1 MKQPLRWLQVLALVA
16 FFFVNPLIV
25 GSVYLALLVIRSSA
39 KCISDTASRFICMS
53 IACLAFAFIAP
64 LFFVAFPG
72 IAVCALFAALLIW
85 VFAWS
90 GKSHHCAPTP
100 TAEAQQDAQDDV
112 IEAEVISITTIK
124 EQNDY

>member
-1 MKQPLRWLQVLALVA
+1 MKQPIRWLQVIALVA

-72 IAVCALFAALLIW
+72 LLVCAIFAAVLIW
-85 VFAWS
+85 AFAWS
-90 GKSHHCAPTP
+90 NKAQTP
-100 TAEAQQDAQDDV
+100 KQPNKQEDDV
-112 IEAEVISITTIK
+112 IDVEVISVTTIEGDK
-124 EQNDY
+124 

>member
-25 GSVYLALLVIRSSA
+25 GSVYVALFLIRSAA
-39 KCISDTASRFICMS
+39 KAIPDTVSRFICLS
-53 IACLAFAFIAP
+53 IACLFIAFIAP

-72 IAVCALFAALLIW
+72 IAFCAVFALLLIW

-90 GKSHHCAPTP
+90 NKSHHRASTP
-100 TAEAQQDAQDDV
+100 TAEPEQAQEDDV
-112 IEAEVISITTIK
+112 IDVEVISVTTIK
-124 EQNDY
+124 ESK